1 MFFGII
7 LPELI
12 TRKNC
17 PNKVHDNNKFYCIC
31 KRPSFPPKIACDGKN
46 CHIEWFNYSCV
57 KISRVPREKLYCNNC
72 LGKEKL
78 KVLILYLVNYF
89 VSFSVLIY
97 EIPLIKR
104 LFWQI
109 PHKATWKANIINAKA
124 ERFFGKNTWLK
135 KTPFSYMKPLIRNL
149 LLLTFKNLRNLLVNE
164 ETWMKKVQYW
174 MKKLWRNTLF
184 L

>member
-57 KISRVPREKLYCNNC
+57 KISRKPRGKLYCNNY

-78 KVLILYLVNYF
+78 NVLLLYLVNYF

-97 EIPLIKR
+97 ETQIPLMKR
-104 LFWQI
+104 LFWKI
-109 PHKATWKANIINAKA
+109 PHKATWKANVISA
-124 ERFFGKNTWLK
+124 ERFLYKNKFIRTIKPKFGKIL
-135 KTPFSYMKPLIRNL
+135 
-149 LLLTFKNLRNLLVNE
+149 E
-164 ETWMKKVQYW
+164 
-174 MKKLWRNTLF
+174 
-184 L
+184 

>member
-1 MFFGII
+1 MFFDII

-17 PNKVHDNNKFYCIC
+17 PNKVHDNNKLYCIC
-31 KRPSFPPKIACDGKN
+31 KRPNFPPKIACDGHN

-57 KISRVPREKLYCNNC
+57 KISRAPREKLYCNNC

-97 EIPLIKR
+97 ETQISLKYFFFFIFSKWQWKDHSDKFHIKLPGKLTLR
-104 LFWQI
+104 L
-109 PHKATWKANIINAKA
+109 
-124 ERFFGKNTWLK
+124 
-135 KTPFSYMKPLIRNL
+135 
-149 LLLTFKNLRNLLVNE
+149 LRLNVSL
-164 ETWMKKVQYW
+164 
-174 MKKLWRNTLF
+174 
-184 L
+184 